1 MIQALAY
8 PLVLLYAVQHMMGVN
23 SCERMSWFTG
33 TSLHIYQQYNGILNV
48 CMIVEES
55 TIMYDKMWGTWLQLY
70 IYGDISV
77 SLMKSPCIHIYF
89 IQCLTHWGRDKMAA
103 FFADDIL
110 KCISLNGNSWIPN
123 KISWKY
129 VAWRLI
135 DNKPSMVQ
143 IMGCRRAGDNPII
156 WTNDSTVLLTH
167 ILRNSAS
174 MS

>member
-1 MIQALAY
+1 MTESSIMPLYDHDDRKITETDTSSRWLPGLSLGALKLAFSASGDGCGGH
-8 PLVLLYAVQHMMGVN
+8 P
-23 SCERMSWFTG
+23 
-33 TSLHIYQQYNGILNV
+33 
-48 CMIVEES
+48 
-55 TIMYDKMWGTWLQLY
+55 
-70 IYGDISV
+70 GDISV

-110 KCISLNGNSWIPN
+110 KCIFLNGNSWIPN

-156 WTNDSTVLLTH
+156 WTNDDTVLLTH